1 MGGKRKPQIRK
12 SKGKAS
18 KGAKKKSGKG
28 KVSKKKGVAKY
39 PASQIALLP
48 AGTQMYGLT
57 MDKYIWVEL

>member
-12 SKGKAS
+12 SKGKSA
-18 KGAKKKSGKG
+18 KWAKKKSGKG

-39 PASQIALLP
+39 PASKIALLP